1 MRKQWPKSLLA
12 PVVPAGAETSTMSR
26 EEAATKIQAM
36 FRGFLTRR
44 SLRSQRRVLEP
55 EHVVAQLQRH
65 RTEKQG
71 FVDLCLFLT
80 FAAIFIFVME
90 GRIRPSS
97 RFHFEVRV
105 SVPRI
110 THQPASH

>member
-1 MRKQWPKSLLA
+1 MRKQWQKPLLA
-12 PVVPAGAETSTMSR
+12 PVVPSGAATSTMSR

-44 SLRSQRRVLEP
+44 SLRAQRRVLEP

-110 THQPASH
+110 AHRPASP